1 MSFTIRQAN
10 TSDVAALMLV
20 GTATFLETYTEI
32 LPGTD
37 MVQHCAVHHA
47 CEKYA
52 AWLAD
57 PECVVWIAQARLGAP
72 IGYLVLIPATLPLEG
87 PAPGDLEVLRIY
99 VLAPYHKDGVGYRL
113 MQLAIEEARGR
124 GAGRLVL
131 GMHNDNVRAMA
142 FYRRQGFEVIG
153 AREFV
158 VGDTICSDSVFAL
171 SVTVGVSVLM

>member
-1 MSFTIRQAN
+1 MSSRIRRARE
-10 TSDVAALMLV
+10 SDISALILV

-32 LPGTD
+32 LPGPD
-37 MVQHCAVHHA
+37 VVSHCAVHHA
-47 CEKYA
+47 REKYA

-57 PECVVWIAQARLGAP
+57 PECAVWIAEARLGAP

-87 PAPGDLEVLRIY
+87 PVAGDLEVLRIY
-99 VLAPYHKDGVGYRL
+99 VLAPYHKDGLGYRL
-113 MQLAIEEARGR
+113 MQMAIEEARVR

-142 FYRRQGFEVIG
+142 FYRRQGFEVIA

-171 SVTVGVSVLM
+171 AVTGSVSTGK